1 MIETSTPVA
10 YFLQQMTTAITVSA
24 FYALLAVSYVLMH
37 GITRRVNLSFG
48 ALSVWAGY
56 VLINLALF
64 FILQRPWQLLLPV
77 ALGTAYALFDTL
89 VLGSLIERTVIR
101 PLLRVPPL
109 AMLVATLGVSI
120 LLEEVMRIEN
130 AGKEAWLVPI
140 FNQSIAYAGSE
151 NFAATVTPIQ
161 LITVALAIT
170 FAVLLML
177 FIDRHP
183 FGRIWRAVSEDL
195 HMAEL
200 TGIDANRTLF
210 LTFLLATA
218 CAAASGSLLSV
229 AYGSVSFYS
238 GVLTGLKT
246 LFVAVIGGL
255 GSLPGAIFGAFCLG
269 FLETLWSG
277 YIGAEWRDVAS
288 FTVLTGAL
296 ILFPNGLFT
305 GVRAADDRV

>member
-1 MIETSTPVA
+1 MIATSTDLA
-10 YFLQQMTTAITVSA
+10 FFLQQFVNAVTVSA

-64 FILQRPWQLLLPV
+64 FILSRPWLRLLPI
-77 ALGTAYALFDTL
+77 ALGAAYALVDTL
-89 VLGSLIERTVIR
+89 MLGALIERFAIR
-101 PLLRVPPL
+101 TLLRAAPL
-109 AMLVATLGVSI
+109 AMLVATLGIAIV
-120 LLEEVMRIEN
+120 LEEVMRIEN
-130 AGKEAWLVPI
+130 AGKEAWLVPVYNAPI
-140 FNQSIAYAGSE
+140 SFAGSTD
-151 NFAATVTPIQ
+151 FVATVTTIQ
-161 LITVALAIT
+161 LITVALALVL
-170 FAVLLML
+170 AVSLML
-177 FIDRHP
+177 FIGRHP

-195 HMAEL
+195 QMAEL
-200 TGIDANRTLF
+200 SGIDANRTLF
-210 LTFLLATA
+210 LTFLLATG

-238 GVLTGLKT
+238 GILTGLKT

-296 ILFPNGLFT
+296 IFFPNGLFT